1 MPLTARRLA
10 VPGLVLVLLAA
21 LLALPSGRASAQ
33 AFLDLFRVAHVAAVP
48 VNVDRLN
55 QLTQRGLDISSMI
68 GSQVEV
74 LAEPGPV
81 QVYALPAH
89 AAAAAGLTLREPTIL
104 PPGLVLVRT
113 EMKGE
118 RAARV
123 KADISKLQEV
133 LTALEIND
141 VAVPQG
147 LDGKTATIR
156 VPPIVRTVYA
166 NGKQE
171 VSLFQARSPE
181 VTLPP
186 GLDLPPLAEIGLRI
200 AGLGSGEAHTL
211 AQAIDWR
218 STLLVPIPAGAATF
232 RQIDLQGN
240 RGLFIEPASQRGPR
254 GVMWSRDGAIYA
266 MTGAIGSET
275 LLQIAASVR

>member
-1 MPLTARRLA
+1 MPVNGRRLVA
-10 VPGLVLVLLAA
+10 PSLVVLLLIAVV
-21 LLALPSGRASAQ
+21 ALPSGRASAQ

-48 VNVDRLN
+48 VHMDRLN

-68 GSQVEV
+68 GSQVEI
-74 LAEPGPV
+74 LADPGPV
-81 QVYALPAH
+81 QVYATPAL
-89 AAAAAGLTLREPTIL
+89 AASAAGLTLREPTIL

-113 EMKGE
+113 EMKGGH
-118 RAARV
+118 AARV
-123 KADISKLQEV
+123 TADTNKLQEV
-133 LTALEIND
+133 LTALEIGD
-141 VAVPQG
+141 IAVPQG
-147 LDGKTATIR
+147 LDGQTATIR

-181 VTLPP
+181 VTLPS

-200 AGLGSGEAHTL
+200 AGLGRSEAHTL

-218 STLLVPIPAGAATF
+218 STMLVPIPATAATF
-232 RQIDLQGN
+232 RQIDLQGS
-240 RGLFIEPASQRGPR
+240 RGLFIEPTSQRGPR

-266 MTGAIGSET
+266 MSGSIGSET
-275 LLQIAASVR
+275 LLQIAASVQ

>member
-1 MPLTARRLA
+1 MFLTSRRLVAPSLVA
-10 VPGLVLVLLAA
+10 VFLIAIV
-21 LLALPSGRASAQ
+21 ALPSGRASAQ

-48 VNVDRLN
+48 VNMDRLN

-74 LAEPGPV
+74 LTDPGPA
-81 QVYALPAH
+81 QFYATPAV
-89 AAAAAGLTLREPTIL
+89 AASAAGLTLHEPTIL

-123 KADISKLQEV
+123 KADTSKLQEV
-133 LTALEIND
+133 LTALDIGD
-141 VAVPQG
+141 IAVPPG
-147 LDGKTATIR
+147 LDGQTATIR
-156 VPPIVRTVYA
+156 VPPIVRTFYA

-181 VTLPP
+181 ITLPP

-218 STLLVPIPAGAATF
+218 STMLVPIPAGASNF
-232 RQIDLQGN
+232 RQIDLQGS
-240 RGLFIEPASQRGPR
+240 RGLFIEPTSQRGPR
-254 GVMWSRDGAIYA
+254 GVMWSRNGAIYA
-266 MTGAIGSET
+266 MTGNIGSET
-275 LLQIAASVR
+275 LLQIAASVQ

>member
-1 MPLTARRLA
+1 
-10 VPGLVLVLLAA
+10 
-21 LLALPSGRASAQ
+21 
-33 AFLDLFRVAHVAAVP
+33 
-48 VNVDRLN
+48 
-55 QLTQRGLDISSMI
+55 
-68 GSQVEV
+68 
-74 LAEPGPV
+74 
-81 QVYALPAH
+81 
-89 AAAAAGLTLREPTIL
+89 
-104 PPGLVLVRT
+104 
-113 EMKGE
+113 MKGE
-118 RAARV
+118 HAARV
-123 KADISKLQEV
+123 TADTSKLQEV
-133 LTALEIND
+133 LAALEIGD

-147 LDGKTATIR
+147 LDGQTATIR

-218 STLLVPIPAGAATF
+218 STMLVPIPAGAATF
-232 RQIDLQGN
+232 RQIDLQGS

-275 LLQIAASVR
+275 LLQIAASVQ

>member
-1 MPLTARRLA
+1 
-10 VPGLVLVLLAA
+10 
-21 LLALPSGRASAQ
+21 
-33 AFLDLFRVAHVAAVP
+33 
-48 VNVDRLN
+48 
-55 QLTQRGLDISSMI
+55 
-68 GSQVEV
+68 V
-74 LAEPGPV
+74 LADPGPA
-81 QVYALPAH
+81 QVYASPAL
-89 AAAAAGLTLREPTIL
+89 AASAAGLTLHEPALL

-118 RAARV
+118 HAARV
-123 KADISKLQEV
+123 KADINKLQAV
-133 LTALEIND
+133 LAALEIGD
-141 VAVPQG
+141 VDVPQG
-147 LDGKTATIR
+147 LDGQTATIR

-181 VTLPP
+181 ITLPP

-200 AGLGSGEAHTL
+200 AGLGRSEAHTL

-218 STLLVPIPAGAATF
+218 STMLVPIPAGAAKF
-232 RQIDLQGN
+232 RQIDLHGT
-240 RGLFIEPASQRGPR
+240 RGLFIEPESQRGPR

-275 LLQIAASVR
+275 LLQIAASVQ